1 MWNTDKFEK
10 RFFTVM
16 LLIGIA
22 MLIVTARLWYLQII
36 KGDYYAKL
44 AKNNMVRI
52 IDVKPI
58 RGNIYD
64 ANGRVLA
71 FNRPVFALIADVEN
85 QRKVKEISRKIK
97 DISALLEFDSQT
109 LLRRFK
115 QGLKYG
121 RKRIIIKENLSI
133 SQVARV
139 KAFLG
144 SNTDVYVAVIP
155 KRFYPLGKLFAHG
168 IGYVSKITQKQLR
181 KLGEKGYK
189 GDDWIGQAGV
199 EKIYES
205 YLRGEIGKKEVEVD
219 AKGNLIKVIKEDS
232 PARGDNITVSIDT
245 ALQKMAYEALGEHS
259 GTVIAMNPND
269 GSIIAMVS
277 KPSFDPNM
285 FIWGFSAKEWRRLT
299 TQLSHPFDNR
309 AIQSVYPPGSTFKIL
324 MALIVLHTKVIPP
337 TKKIFCSGTFNI
349 GKYVWKDWKLGGHGW
364 IDLKNAIIH
373 SCDVYFYNAGYKIG
387 VKTIDRY
394 AKLCGFGNKTGID
407 LPGEHRGIL
416 PTPSWK
422 KKVFHQIWFPGDTVN
437 LSIGQ
442 GFLLVTPIQM
452 AVFIS
457 AIANGG
463 YLLQPHIVKYIK
475 EPNGKVLK
483 LKRKI
488 VRRLPFMHGEI
499 EFVKRAMWGVVE
511 KGTGQRCKIEGLS
524 VAAKT
529 GTAQNPHGK
538 DHAWFVAFA
547 PVKKP
552 RIVVV
557 TLVEHGGHGGEI
569 AATISKKVI
578 EEDMKRWKGKSE

>member
-1 MWNTDKFEK
+1 MWNIEKFER
-10 RFFTVM
+10 RFFALMV
-16 LLIGIA
+16 LIGIA
-22 MLIVTARLWYLQII
+22 MIVIAARLWYLQII
-36 KGDYYAKL
+36 RGDYYTEL
-44 AKNNMVRI
+44 AKNNMIRI
-52 IDVKPI
+52 VDIKPI

-64 ANGRVLA
+64 SSGRVLA

-85 QRKVKEISRKIK
+85 QRKIKEITEKIGY
-97 DISALLEFDSQT
+97 ISALLELDKQR
-109 LLRRFK
+109 LLKRFK
-115 QGLKYG
+115 RGIRYG
-121 RKRIIIKENLSI
+121 RKRVIIKENLNI
-133 SQVARV
+133 SQVARI

-144 SNTDVYVAVIP
+144 SNTDVYVTVIP
-155 KRFYPLGKLFAHG
+155 KRFYPLGKLFAHEV
-168 IGYVSKITQKQLR
+168 GYVGRITQKQLR
-181 KLGEKGYK
+181 RLGEKGYK
-189 GDDWIGQAGV
+189 GNDWIGQAGIERV
-199 EKIYES
+199 YES
-205 YLRGEIGKKEVEVD
+205 YLRGKVGKKEIEVD
-219 AKGNLIKVIKEDS
+219 AKGNLIKVIKEI
-232 PARGDNITVSIDT
+232 PPIRGDSLITSIDT
-245 ALQKMAYEALGEHS
+245 NLQKTAYEALGDYS
-259 GTVIAMNPND
+259 GVVIAMDPNN
-269 GSIIAMVS
+269 GSIMAMVS

-285 FIWGFSAKEWRRLT
+285 FVWGFSAKEWKRLT

-337 TKKIFCSGTFNI
+337 SKKIFCSGTFNI

-387 VKTIDRY
+387 VKTIDKY
-394 AKLCGFGNKTGID
+394 AKLCGFGSKTGID
-407 LPGEHRGIL
+407 LPGEHKGIL

-457 AIANGG
+457 AVANDG

-475 EPNGKVLK
+475 EPNKSVLRI
-483 LKRKI
+483 KRKVI
-488 VRRLPFMHGEI
+488 RKLPFTRQEI
-499 EFVKRAMWGVVE
+499 EFVKRAMQGVVE
-511 KGTGQRCKIEGLS
+511 KGTGQRCKIEGVN

-547 PVKKP
+547 PVKNPK
-552 RIVVV
+552 IVVV

-569 AATISKKVI
+569 AATISKKII
-578 EEDMKRWKGKSE
+578 EEDMKRWKEK